1 MNVTRNQDLGIERG
15 KVARRVKV
23 PGPGHRRGL
32 DLYEFVVVVVKSKK
46 SPLLLLTP

>member
-1 MNVTRNQDLGIERG
+1 MNVTRNQDLGIEKG

-32 DLYEFVVVVVKSKK
+32 DLYEFVV
-46 SPLLLLTP
+46 